1 MRASIAN
8 AECGL
13 PERPHT
19 LWSHLRCDLNEK
31 RPHRREFLCGLS
43 RKNQV
48 LLFVRLV
55 GFRLRLGFGSGLFAE
70 GCLDAPCSV
79 GWACETSNIRVPLSR
94 CTFFPLTVITRP
106 FLGFETCRLRFG
118 P

>member
-55 GFRLRLGFGSGLFAE
+55 GFRLRLGFWFRLIRRGLLGRA
-70 GCLDAPCSV
+70 
-79 GWACETSNIRVPLSR
+79 LSAG
-94 CTFFPLTVITRP
+94 L
-106 FLGFETCRLRFG
+106 RLRNQQH
-118 P
+118 PRPAV